1 MIQNWSQINPN
12 ASYRRRL
19 EEAASAAE
27 AGFQDAPTIADAD
40 DNWEVVHSKFKKKTK
55 QKRSKGKS

>member
-1 MIQNWSQINPN
+1 MVQNWSQINPN

-27 AGFQDAPTIADAD
+27 VGFQYTPAVADAD